1 MLRAALFTWACL
13 LHLVW
18 NFFIAL
24 PPLSFCAILTVVSVL
39 LKLLRQLLEY
49 ALVSPLSIFLVPLTP
64 SLLPYYAWARCRLL
78 EKMQAQAKTLAE
90 WRALDELIRAS
101 AGEAAPADT
110 SAITQHLIVQL
121 QHAIST
127 RNSKSILYILQSAAT
142 HCISIKT
149 LVDHAALIHEMT
161 IGLTFVTKNS
171 EQLGIPLPVVRDFLA
186 DLRLFVGRTA
196 LCLSG
201 GGSLAMGHLGLLKVL
216 LAEKLLPRVVSGTSG
231 GSIVAAIVCLAR
243 DAELGAILADPGEL
257 VGSARLCD
265 RLVGCSKPTGP
276 LAPEVEG
283 RAPVFFEDFSA
294 QLLHY
299 FTLAAAGAPS
309 PSLVRH
315 DIFRD
320 TLRNQFG
327 DETFL
332 SAYQR
337 TGRILIISVFSQF
350 QEQRNG
356 GEPTGSGQPLILSYI
371 SSPQVLIYSAV
382 HASCALP
389 GLMQAAQLL
398 ALSESGTHMPYHPL
412 GGSAIDGSLF
422 ADIPVS
428 ELSLVFCTRRFV
440 VSQCNPHVALFLAPP
455 RSAAREKS
463 PMAGLDKAIQ
473 LLDMTIT
480 QRFADLARAG
490 AVPHALGK
498 ILVPLTSQL
507 YSAGSLSDTLT
518 GVTIIPRGPLFT
530 LLRAFVQPSKADVVE
545 MARCGERAAWP
556 ELRSIE
562 ALTSLE
568 RCISACF
575 AILGSGDAES
585 LSHPLL
591 PLAPASLGEG
601 GALHSA
607 PAPATAEAAALR
619 RRRSQPLSPLS
630 LPPPSPSQQQQE
642 DEWPS
647 PLVPSLGPAA
657 GGNAQPPFSA

>member
-18 NFFIAL
+18 SFFVAL
-24 PPLSFCAILTVVSVL
+24 PPLSFCAILTVASVL
-39 LKLLRQLLEY
+39 LKTIRKLFEY
-49 ALVSPLSIFLVPLTP
+49 ILGSPLSILFIPFTS
-64 SLLPYYAWARCRLL
+64 SLQPYYAWARLRLL
-78 EKMQAQAKTLAE
+78 EGMQAQAKTLAE
-90 WRALDELIRAS
+90 WRGLDGLIRAS
-101 AGEAAPADT
+101 AGEDPSDT
-110 SAITQHLIVQL
+110 SAITRHLIAQL

-127 RNSKSILYILQSAAT
+127 RNSKAILYNLQSAAT
-142 HCISIKT
+142 HCISVKT
-149 LVDHAALIHEMT
+149 PIDHAALIHEMT
-161 IGLTFVTKNS
+161 IGLAFVTHNYA
-171 EQLGIPLPVVRDFLA
+171 ELGIPLPIVRDFFA

-216 LAEKLLPRVVSGTSG
+216 LAEGLLPRVISGTSG
-231 GSIVAAIVCLAR
+231 GSIVAAIACLAR
-243 DAELGAILADPGEL
+243 DAELAAILADPGEL

-294 QLLHY
+294 QLLHF

-315 DIFRD
+315 DVFRD

-356 GEPTGSGQPLILSYI
+356 GEPTGNGQPLILSYV

-389 GLMQAAQLL
+389 GLMSAAQLL
-398 ALSESGTHMPYHPL
+398 ALSESGAHTPYHPL
-412 GGSAIDGSLF
+412 SSSAIDGSLF

-428 ELSLVFCTRRFV
+428 ELSLVFSTRRFI
-440 VSQCNPHVALFLAPP
+440 VSQTNPHVALFLAPP

-463 PMAGLDKAIQ
+463 PMAGLDRAIS

-480 QRFADLARAG
+480 QRFAELARAG
-490 AVPHALGK
+490 AVPHTLGK

-507 YSAGSLSDTLT
+507 YSAGSLSDSLT
-518 GVTIIPRGPLFT
+518 GVTIIPRGPSFT
-530 LLRAFVQPSKADVVE
+530 LLRAFVQPSKADVGE

-556 ELRSIE
+556 ELRFIE

-575 AILGSGDAES
+575 AVLGSSDAADS

-601 GALHSA
+601 GALHPA
-607 PAPATAEAAALR
+607 PAPAMAEAAVLR
-619 RRRSQPLSPLS
+619 HRRPQPLSPLS
-630 LPPPSPSQQQQE
+630 LPPPSPQQQQQQE
-642 DEWPS
+642 WPA
-647 PLVPSLGPAA
+647 PLVHPPGPAA
-657 GGNAQPPFSA
+657 GGSAQPSSSA